1 METFAKENSPSVQN
15 TMYLMSEQIL
25 AAAPRVESVEYSL
38 PNKHY
43 FEIDMSWFEGLK
55 NTGEDAEV

>member
-1 METFAKENSPSVQN
+1 VQN

-25 AAAPRVESVEYSL
+25 AAAPGVESVEYSL

-43 FEIDMSWFEGLK
+43 FEI
-55 NTGEDAEV
+55 GESLDCSLLRIALR